1 MHSSCDKA
9 AAEILMTHDTS
20 LRCPHC
26 ASLDVYGF
34 ERTPTGQSYY
44 CPRCSQQWRV
54 TVENRT
60 LDMIGESLAARR
72 PRTEHE

>member
-1 MHSSCDKA
+1 
-9 AAEILMTHDTS
+9 MTYDTS

-26 ASLDVYGF
+26 ASPDVYGF
-34 ERTPTGQSYY
+34 ERTPTGRSYY
-44 CPRCSQQWRV
+44 CPKCSEQWRV

-72 PRTEHE
+72 PPTNDQ